1 MKYYFEIITTNK
13 EGAGT
18 NSNFTIR
25 FWGEKG
31 QGDTFSL
38 FSAIG
43 KTKIENGEVLKFA
56 VDSSTDAG
64 CVNKIELTRDWQ
76 LLFFDG
82 WAIDYIKVSK
92 QPILNNQIVSVFQA
106 NTEISKPGETKTF
119 NKPDGYPYSI
129 VSKTSRYEVENGGM
143 LFVPPSV
150 HYNKT
155 VSTDL
160 NIMVNRSSVK
170 TTDKNTGMS
179 INISQQ
185 AVTSAFDEHIN
196 SSITETL
203 DVSVNTTVQY
213 TDTIDIDGGEKPLTY
228 EILWQKEICTMSVE
242 MGELI
247 ITFDIPKRKIFAG
260 LRQVPDNKQNSVFDS
275 IGIALTRKCTAQCE
289 MCCFECGP
297 DKEERLEKE
306 LVFRIIDEA
315 AEIEEIRKIG
325 FTGGEATL
333 CADVLLEAIARTKQN
348 GMKSSLTSNGVW
360 GAGPGTAM
368 EWLVR
373 LKAAGLD
380 SLTLSIDEYHQNYV
394 PLESIRNIIRAN
406 REVRISLSL
415 GVGDSL
421 GERNAAALLQELK
434 EDVYEFPIF
443 LYPFM
448 PVGRGEGLERI
459 LLQKVD
465 GNWSCR
471 NQRMLSILYDGSVY
485 PCCSQAVYGSLLC
498 EGNIREMSLKD
509 IIDRYKYLSLFS
521 ELTRH
526 KFGWLLAKAEEYQIP
541 VNRESH
547 SPCAFCHEI
556 FTNQE
561 FVERLR
567 KELPISVLMA
577 QDSGQK
583 VIGTIGKD
591 FQ

>member
-1 MKYYFEIITTNK
+1 MSFINIYHPQEECRESGGIGMKYYFEIKTTNK
-13 EGAGT
+13 EGSGT
-18 NSNFTIR
+18 NSDFTIR

-43 KTKIENGEVLKFA
+43 KTKINNGEVLQFS

-82 WAIDYIKVSK
+82 WAIDYIKAGK
-92 QPILNNQIVSVFQA
+92 HPIPNNQMVSVFQVH
-106 NTEISKPGETKTF
+106 TEISKPGETKTF
-119 NKPDGYPYSI
+119 HKPNGYPYSI

-160 NIMVNRSSVK
+160 NMMVNGSSVK
-170 TTDKNTGMS
+170 TTDRNTGMS
-179 INISQQ
+179 IHVPQA

-196 SSITETL
+196 ASITETL
-203 DVSVNTTVQY
+203 DISVNTTVQC
-213 TDTIDIDGGEKPLTY
+213 TDTVDIDGGEKPIAY

-242 MGELI
+242 MGEII

-260 LRQVPDNKQNSVFDS
+260 LRQVTDNKQNAVFDS
-275 IGIALTRKCTAQCE
+275 IGIAITRQCTAQCE

-297 DKEERLEKE
+297 DKEERLDKE

-315 AEIEEIRKIG
+315 AEIEEIGKIG

-333 CADVLLEAIARTKQN
+333 CADVLLEAIARTKRN

-360 GAGPGTAM
+360 GAGTGTAM

-394 PLESIRNIIRAN
+394 PLESIRNIIHAN
-406 REVRISLSL
+406 REVGISLSL

-421 GERNAAALLQELK
+421 GERNVAALLQELK
-434 EDVYEFPIF
+434 EDVYEVPIF

-448 PVGRGEGLERI
+448 PVGRGKELDRI

-465 GNWSCR
+465 ENWSCR
-471 NQRMLSILYDGSVY
+471 NQKMLSVLYDGSVY
-485 PCCSQAVYGSLLC
+485 PCCSQAVYGSFLY
-498 EGNIREMSLKD
+498 EGNIKEMSLKD
-509 IIDRYKYLSLFS
+509 IIDRYKYLSLFPS
-521 ELTRH
+521 
-526 KFGWLLAKAEEYQIP
+526 
-541 VNRESH
+541 
-547 SPCAFCHEI
+547 
-556 FTNQE
+556 
-561 FVERLR
+561 
-567 KELPISVLMA
+567 
-577 QDSGQK
+577 
-583 VIGTIGKD
+583 
-591 FQ
+591 

>member
-1 MKYYFEIITTNK
+1 MKYYFEIKTTNR

-18 NSNFTIR
+18 NSDFTIR

-43 KTKIENGEVLKFA
+43 RKKIKNGEVLQFT

-64 CVNKIELTRDWQ
+64 CVNKIALTRDRQ

-82 WAIDYIKVSK
+82 WAIDYIKASK
-92 QPILNNQIVSVFQA
+92 QPIPNGQMVSVFQV

-119 NKPDGYPYSI
+119 DNPNGYPYAIIST
-129 VSKTSRYEVENGGM
+129 TSRYELESGGM
-143 LFVPPSV
+143 LYVPPSV
-150 HYNKT
+150 HYNKM

-170 TTDKNTGMS
+170 TTDRNTGVS
-179 INISQQ
+179 VNISQS

-196 SSITETL
+196 TSITETL
-203 DVSVNTTVQY
+203 DVSVNTTVQC
-213 TDTIDIDGGEKPLTY
+213 TDTVDIDGGEQPLTY

-242 MGELI
+242 MGEII
-247 ITFDIPKRKIFAG
+247 ITFEIPKRKVFAG
-260 LRQVPDNKQNSVFDS
+260 LRQVTEDGVNAVFDS

-297 DKEERLEKE
+297 DKEEGLEKE
-306 LVFRIIDEA
+306 LVLRIIDEA
-315 AEIEEIRKIG
+315 AQIKEIKKIG

-333 CADVLLEAIARTKQN
+333 CEDVLFEAITRTKKK

-360 GAGPGTAM
+360 GREPGAAM
-368 EWLVR
+368 EWLIR
-373 LKAAGLD
+373 LKEAGLD

-406 REVRISLSL
+406 REVRISLSI

-434 EDVYEFPIF
+434 EDAYELHIF

-448 PVGRGEGLERI
+448 PVGRGKDLNRV
-459 LLQKVD
+459 LMQKVD
-465 GNWSCR
+465 ENWSCR
-471 NQRMLSILYDGSVY
+471 NQRMLSVLYDGSVY

-498 EGNIREMSLKD
+498 EGNIRELPLKE
-509 IIDRYKYLSLFS
+509 IIDRYTYLSLFS
-521 ELTRH
+521 ELTH
-526 KFGWLLAKAEEYQIP
+526 HNFGWLLSKAEEYQIP
-541 VNRESH
+541 VSRESH
-547 SPCAFCHEI
+547 SPCGFCHEV
-556 FTNQE
+556 FTNKE
-561 FVERLR
+561 FVELLK
-567 KELPISVLMA
+567 KELPVSM
-577 QDSGQK
+577 
-583 VIGTIGKD
+583 
-591 FQ
+591 F